1 MLRFQPLIKAVGFFL
16 IILLCV
22 LAQSQFLGGF
32 DSGYLWLAAAG
43 VLAFALLVPVPA
55 ANLSAQDTGS
65 LELTSGLWRWLGIL
79 LLMIGLVILVSSASL
94 FQTQLLNN
102 QAPEEAP
109 WIQYGAG
116 LILALL
122 GGLMLGGIGR
132 IPRPDVTV
140 LILVGL
146 FAAALFVRVIQVDQY
161 PLGVW
166 FDEAVWGLNA
176 RSMFAQPSY
185 RPIFIDNIFFPQ
197 LALYAIGLR
206 TFGVTNVVGM
216 RIVNA
221 LLASL
226 GVIAAYLVGR
236 ELRGKWF
243 GLAMAALLA
252 ALRWSIDFSRIALPG
267 PENVTFVLFAFYALL
282 RFVRRGRLRDAI
294 WLGLI
299 TALGLYFYRS
309 YQMQIVAIVVYL
321 LLAYPF
327 LRRRWKHTFTLWLT
341 GLLAAVIILIP
352 AILFIA
358 NYSSVFLDRLTQV
371 SIFTESRPAGVTL
384 ADNLKQSTVR
394 HLEMFHLAGDNNGR
408 HNLPGAPMLDPV
420 TGSLF
425 VLGLFVALRERRREH
440 LFFLLSLATAL
451 ASGIL
456 SVSFEAP
463 QSLRS
468 ICAIVGVIYF
478 AALGLEAMVR
488 IALSWLAPLLQQPH
502 ERIARAAVGVAVLAV
517 LGIMTAWNLYLYFN
531 LQRTNLQVWN
541 SYFTADS
548 LIARS
553 YASYPKNTQFF
564 SSPLIGNSAPV
575 QFIAPSALDRS
586 QPLVMPD
593 PFPLRIEATSP
604 AVIML
609 IPLEDLYMDYLHQ
622 LYPNAEF
629 KPIRPVDYGVDDSPE
644 DVFFTVINLSSED
657 VGAVQGLRDGQ
668 GVLYAPLYDSYT
680 FTFASNVHL
689 EIDNQVVASGAPIQL
704 AEGNHRIAVTPPNA
718 ALNWELSQISPAAP
732 ITAQYLYHDPVT
744 PNGLVASFYDS
755 PDWQGDPV
763 AKRIYPFVYWQIQIL
778 PMNRPYSVRY
788 DGYIY
793 APISGEYQMNLNAI
807 DNAALDIDGKN
818 LITTAYPDGERE
830 TVVTLTQGWHPVE
843 VRFQDL
849 TSSSRIFLSWT
860 IPNTTDRAPI
870 ARDYFCPALD
880 LCATPTPPPST
891 NP

>member
-1 MLRFQPLIKAVGFFL
+1 MLRFQLLIKAVGFFL
-16 IILLCV
+16 IILLCE

-32 DSGYLWLAAAG
+32 ASGYLWLAAGG
-43 VLAFALLVPVPA
+43 VLAFALLVPAPA
-55 ANLSAQDTGS
+55 ASLAAQDTGS

-79 LLMIGLVILVSSASL
+79 LLIIGLVILVSSASL
-94 FQTQLLNN
+94 FQTQLLTSLVPN
-102 QAPEEAP
+102 EDP
-109 WIQYGAG
+109 WIQYGVG

-122 GGLMLGGIGR
+122 GGLLLGGIGR

-146 FAAALFVRVIQVDQY
+146 FAAALFVRVVQVDQY
-161 PLGVW
+161 PFGVW
-166 FDEAVWGLNA
+166 YDEALWGLNA
-176 RSMFAQPSY
+176 RSMFASPAY
-185 RPIFIDNIFFPQ
+185 RPIFVDNIFFPH

-206 TFGVTNVVGM
+206 TFGDINVLGM

-282 RFVRRGRLRDAI
+282 RFVRRGHLRDAI

-321 LLAYPF
+321 LLTYPF
-327 LRRRWKHTFTLWLT
+327 LRRRWKGTLTLWFT
-341 GLLAAVIILIP
+341 GLLTAVIILIP

-358 NYSSVFLDRLTQV
+358 NYSDVFLNRLDQV
-371 SIFTESRPAGVTL
+371 SIFTESRPDDVTL
-384 ADNLKQSTVR
+384 ADSLSQSTVR

-425 VLGLFVALRERRREH
+425 ALGLFVALRERRREH
-440 LFFLLSLATAL
+440 LFFLVSLATAF

-468 ICAIVGVIYF
+468 ICAMVAVIYF

-488 IALSWLAPLLQQPH
+488 IALSWLMPLLQQPH
-502 ERIARAAVGVAVLAV
+502 ERIARAAVGVSVLAV

-531 LQRTNLQVWN
+531 LQRTNLAVWY
-541 SYFTADS
+541 SYYATDT

-553 YASYPKNTQFF
+553 YASYSSDTRFF
-564 SSPLIGNSAPV
+564 PSPLIGNSVPV
-575 QFIAPSALDRS
+575 QFIAPDALDRAY
-586 QPLVMPD
+586 PLVMPD
-593 PFPLRIEATSP
+593 PFPLRVEATSP
-604 AVIML
+604 AVIVL
-609 IPLEDLYMDYLHQ
+609 LPTENFYMDYLHQ
-622 LYPNAEF
+622 LYPKAQF
-629 KPIRPVDYGVDDSPE
+629 HPLRPVDYGVDDTPS
-644 DVFFTVINLSSED
+644 DVLFTSINLSAQD
-657 VGAVQGLRDGQ
+657 IGAIQGLRDGR
-668 GVLYAPLYDSYT
+668 GVLYIPAYDTYT
-680 FTFASNVHL
+680 FLLAPNVQL
-689 EIDNQVVASGAPIQL
+689 EIDHQVVSSGTPIQL
-704 AEGNHRIAVTPPNA
+704 AEGNHAIAVTPPDA
-718 ALNWELSQISPAAP
+718 ALRWQLSNTPAALVP
-732 ITAQYLYHDPVT
+732 AQFLYHDPVV
-744 PNGLVASFYDS
+744 PNGLVASFYANADY
-755 PDWQGDPV
+755 QGTPV
-763 AKRIYPFVYWQIQIL
+763 TQRIYPFVYWQIQVL
-778 PMNRPYSVRY
+778 PMDRPYSVRY
-788 DGYIY
+788 DGYLY
-793 APISGEYQMNLNAI
+793 APVSGQYQLFLNAI
-807 DNAALDIDGKN
+807 DHAELDLDGAQVINTITPNLDTQAIIALE
-818 LITTAYPDGERE
+818 P
-830 TVVTLTQGWHPVE
+830 GWHPIE

-849 TSSSRIFLSWT
+849 TSNSRILLSWMLPDT
-860 IPNTTDRAPI
+860 NDTLPI
-870 ARDYFCPALD
+870 TRDYFCPALD
-880 LCATPTPPPST
+880 ICPTPP
-891 NP
+891 